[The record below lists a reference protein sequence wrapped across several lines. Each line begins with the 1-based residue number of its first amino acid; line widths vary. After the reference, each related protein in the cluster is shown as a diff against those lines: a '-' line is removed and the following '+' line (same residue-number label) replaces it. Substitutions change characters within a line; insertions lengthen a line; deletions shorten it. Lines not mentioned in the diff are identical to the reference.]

1 MWNKWAISIFENSL
15 PISSLDYP
23 LGYPILQ
30 SISYKIIG
38 TYEIE
43 FFSQALQIIYPLFS
57 IVALLRILVIT
68 KNNLFKYVLLF
79 SLLLI
84 LNQFRHTLF
93 IGFVDPILLLIP

>member
-1 MWNKWAISIFENSL
+1 MSDIYFIHLALINNFYKDKANAISIFENSL
-15 PISSLDYP
+15 PVSNLDYP

-57 IVALLRILVIT
+57 IFALLRILVIT

-79 SLLLI
+79 SLL
-84 LNQFRHTLF
+84 NYS
-93 IGFVDPILLLIP
+93 